1 MKNPGRILTVRK
13 WSLFICW
20 TELEGEVD
28 DGRRERGSLM
38 EAVPRR
44 TARGWLEMG
53 SGSPG
58 RKEKGRAA
66 ILSSSEEVCSSVIL

>member
-1 MKNPGRILTVRK
+1 M
-13 WSLFICW
+13 
-20 TELEGEVD
+20 D

-58 RKEKGRAA
+58 RKKGRAA

>member
-1 MKNPGRILTVRK
+1 M
-13 WSLFICW
+13 
-20 TELEGEVD
+20 D

>member
-1 MKNPGRILTVRK
+1 M
-13 WSLFICW
+13 
-20 TELEGEVD
+20 D

-53 SGSPG
+53 LAAQGG
-58 RKEKGRAA
+58 RRREGL
-66 ILSSSEEVCSSVIL
+66 LS